1 VTEPSAAVAPTILI
15 VRPRDLVV
23 LAVRWTGCDVRTSA
37 GVPVLVASGSSPT
50 VTLTFPPQALLE
62 QTTTQSGF
70 YTESNV
76 YSQSRLSGV
85 SELVFR
91 VTPGAT
97 IGLTA
102 AGVLQALGK
111 VDSSSAVEMPWGL
124 RLQPLPQTT
133 EADVLSKHAANVVPI
148 AGSGVVGLWQARLR
162 AADGSAIDARLVVR
176 PQMAPTTDPGISAGE
191 TFDLPPLHNWRQIIA
206 TNGADRPPRAT
217 RLELSALGGSLSC
230 AATWPDSSWSH
241 ELRIGR
247 DQNVQVTALGRLWPF
262 GHRVAYQVFIRR
274 AFLPVQSSARGGTV
288 AALHARHVL
297 VILERTRTHQRAPTF
312 PFDDV
317 EILGQEFLLSGAPG
331 DPQLFIPEANGVLRI
346 PVRCRSGTT
355 DVRLAIPVIFAGD
368 NRQPTTALLNAW
380 KAHALVTIPGVALD
394 MIGADGQAGD
404 IHEVRSLTFDAVPDG
419 ATFRPKLDKF
429 EVVLPALRSLL
440 PGGGHDTSRTL
451 RYAAGLRA
459 DAIPRVPLVFDETSL
474 VDVNFTK
481 NTDRSGGLV
490 APRFTANGIARDLGP
505 VATGVLDPPD
515 LPQALATAF
524 AGATLFGFP
533 LAALID
539 TSVGSR
545 PGAPAII
552 QKRVGGADHIELR
565 WEAVKLQPQVNGPFK
580 RHPDPT
586 LPPPQLDLT
595 VTSNPQM
602 LAAPDSPTCKLSYF
616 MLALP
621 PSSSLMTIAFKEVRF
636 IQRPKE
642 PMTLAIDGLNIQFV
656 GALRLLQELQAR
668 VMTLLG
674 NSGPTVSVST
684 TELVVGYVLRI
695 PDAPA
700 GMFVMRNIAV
710 RTEVHVPFATDP
722 VRVVVG
728 FASREQPFGLT
739 VSGFGGGGYVA
750 LEIAGDK
757 PSRLELS
764 LEFGAMVAL
773 DFVVAKAEVH
783 AFGGVRFVSQASGL
797 TVMEAFIR
805 IGGSAQLLGLIT
817 ISIELRVALTFVHDP
832 PQEPRLT
839 GRASIVI
846 ELDLTLYSET
856 VTVDSGTYELIGGS
870 SPLGTS
876 LGAGTSDTARQAA
889 WEDYWKAFA

>member
-1 VTEPSAAVAPTILI
+1 
-15 VRPRDLVV
+15 
-23 LAVRWTGCDVRTSA
+23 
-37 GVPVLVASGSSPT
+37 
-50 VTLTFPPQALLE
+50 
-62 QTTTQSGF
+62 
-70 YTESNV
+70 
-76 YSQSRLSGV
+76 
-85 SELVFR
+85 
-91 VTPGAT
+91 
-97 IGLTA
+97 
-102 AGVLQALGK
+102 
-111 VDSSSAVEMPWGL
+111 
-124 RLQPLPQTT
+124 
-133 EADVLSKHAANVVPI
+133 
-148 AGSGVVGLWQARLR
+148 
-162 AADGSAIDARLVVR
+162 
-176 PQMAPTTDPGISAGE
+176 
-191 TFDLPPLHNWRQIIA
+191 
-206 TNGADRPPRAT
+206 
-217 RLELSALGGSLSC
+217 
-230 AATWPDSSWSH
+230 
-241 ELRIGR
+241 
-247 DQNVQVTALGRLWPF
+247 
-262 GHRVAYQVFIRR
+262 
-274 AFLPVQSSARGGTV
+274 
-288 AALHARHVL
+288 
-297 VILERTRTHQRAPTF
+297 
-312 PFDDV
+312 
-317 EILGQEFLLSGAPG
+317 
-331 DPQLFIPEANGVLRI
+331 
-346 PVRCRSGTT
+346 
-355 DVRLAIPVIFAGD
+355 
-368 NRQPTTALLNAW
+368 
-380 KAHALVTIPGVALD
+380 
-394 MIGADGQAGD
+394 
-404 IHEVRSLTFDAVPDG
+404 
-419 ATFRPKLDKF
+419 
-429 EVVLPALRSLL
+429 
-440 PGGGHDTSRTL
+440 
-451 RYAAGLRA
+451 
-459 DAIPRVPLVFDETSL
+459 
-474 VDVNFTK
+474 
-481 NTDRSGGLV
+481 
-490 APRFTANGIARDLGP
+490 
-505 VATGVLDPPD
+505 
-515 LPQALATAF
+515 
-524 AGATLFGFP
+524 
-533 LAALID
+533 
-539 TSVGSR
+539 
-545 PGAPAII
+545 
-552 QKRVGGADHIELR
+552 
-565 WEAVKLQPQVNGPFK
+565 
-580 RHPDPT
+580 
-586 LPPPQLDLT
+586 
-595 VTSNPQM
+595 M